1 MTADGKR
8 RGSVLGIDFHKK
20 WACQKMIESSQT
32 NIWEGHWACAVLALI
47 GVLEENLV
55 PGTLEATIR
64 KNLEKTVEEHPNDK
78 QYRAHKEYAGFR
90 NGILS
95 LLVKKD
101 QSCHALGHDV
111 IYVYYMLATLSCS
124 EVPATVELYNAMTK
138 LLEGFAAS
146 GPGYVTING
155 NDIVIDPEGIPITT
169 TRVPLT
175 PAVVLDLFH
184 NFQRPYQMEK
194 GDMQLGHLLT
204 HGHSIL
210 ELKQVFHDQG
220 LDQSET
226 SLFTRMDI
234 LVYANGL
241 EKNPTEYDPPF
252 TTTMSSPLEQPF
264 WEQAFADSRHGHY
277 YKYAYSY
284 LKLNRMAGRNPS
296 DFGSFSRIL

>member
-1 MTADGKR
+1 MVKR
-8 RGSVLGIDFHKK
+8 RGSALDFYKK
-20 WACQKMIESSQT
+20 WAFQKMIESSQT

-78 QYRAHKEYAGFR
+78 EYRVDEEYAGFR

-95 LLVKKD
+95 LLVQND

-111 IYVYYMLATLSCS
+111 IYAYYMLSRS

-155 NDIVIDPEGIPITT
+155 NNVVVDPEGIPVTT

-175 PAVVLDLFH
+175 PAVVIDLFH

-194 GDMQLGHLLT
+194 GDMQLGHLIT

-210 ELKQVFHDQG
+210 ELKQVFHDHG
-220 LDQSET
+220 LVQAET
-226 SLFTRMDI
+226 SFFTRVDI
-234 LVYANGL
+234 LCYANGL
-241 EKNPTEYDPPF
+241 EKNSTQYDPSF
-252 TTTMSSPLEQPF
+252 TTTMSRPLEQPY

-296 DFGSFSRIL
+296 DFESFSRIL

>member
-1 MTADGKR
+1 
-8 RGSVLGIDFHKK
+8 
-20 WACQKMIESSQT
+20 MIESSQT

-64 KNLEKTVEEHPNDK
+64 KHLEKTVEEHPNDK

-111 IYVYYMLATLSCS
+111 IYAYYMLAALSRS
-124 EVPATVELYNAMTK
+124 EVPATVELYNAMTA

-155 NDIVIDPEGIPITT
+155 NNIVIDPEDIPVTT
-169 TRVPLT
+169 TRVQLT

-210 ELKQVFHDQG
+210 ELKQVFRDHG
-220 LDQSET
+220 LVQSET
-226 SLFTRMDI
+226 SLFTRVDI

-252 TTTMSSPLEQPF
+252 KIPMSSPLEQPY

-284 LKLNRMAGRNPS
+284 LKLNRMAGRNLS